1 MYRYTLCWENKVEA
15 IEEDKNGEDGERGE
29 VRREEKRKGTKQTLS
44 YHFKEE
50 EEEELQD
57 DGEKSSKARGE
68 KRKEDPK

>member
-1 MYRYTLCWENKVEA
+1 M
-15 IEEDKNGEDGERGE
+15 
-29 VRREEKRKGTKQTLS
+29 KGTKQRLS

-50 EEEELQD
+50 EEEEVLVLQD

>member
-1 MYRYTLCWENKVEA
+1 MYRYTLCWENKVEG

-29 VRREEKRKGTKQTLS
+29 VRREEKRKGTKQRLS

-50 EEEELQD
+50 EEVLQD